1 MINHTISE
9 EEFDGAP
16 IGQTDPSPDINLG
29 SHLPNPLSASIKTP
43 RFTDKERKGLGGPP
57 QKISGVS
64 GNIILDSTPVVVTPI
79 TDKQGTG
86 KVATPDQINNVRQK
100 EDAMSLSGVTRLKT
114 YAVISRLL
122 EARKYAEVT
131 DKQGNVNW
139 ELVDD
144 LEKQRQGA
152 EMALR
157 VMGDMIE
164 HKQVEYGIAD
174 STLEKL
180 KSLSV
185 DTLRARAA
193 ELLEGK
199 RKAIDITAG
208 GGSGGSRINNIIDAD
223 VK

>member
-16 IGQTDPSPDINLG
+16 IGQTDPSPDIVLG
-29 SHLPNPLSASIKTP
+29 SHLPNPLSPSLNAPHISAKPTNIIKENI
-43 RFTDKERKGLGGPP
+43 KAGGGGT
-57 QKISGVS
+57 KISVDKKVPSKAVVAG
-64 GNIILDSTPVVVTPI
+64 PVKI
-79 TDKQGTG
+79 
-86 KVATPDQINNVRQK
+86 APDQINNVRQK

-122 EARKYAEVT
+122 EAKKYAEVT

-139 ELVDD
+139 EWVDD

-208 GGSGGSRINNIIDAD
+208 GGSGGSGGSRINNIIDAD